1 VPGAAAA
8 SPVWAREAEPDV
20 AAARILDAAERA
32 FVEVGVERAGMSKI
46 AKLAGCSRGT
56 LYRYFKTRRE
66 LQLAYV
72 ERAARE
78 IHARLEARLADID
91 DPRERVVEGILGAVR
106 EVRRRPG
113 TAAWFDPGVSGLAA
127 QMSRASELVEAL
139 TRSFS
144 SRALGGAADAAEVR
158 LRAHFIVRIIVSLL
172 ALPGASPR
180 EERALVERFVAPA
193 ILR

>member
-1 VPGAAAA
+1 
-8 SPVWAREAEPDV
+8 VWAREDEPDV

-46 AKLAGCSRGT
+46 AELAGCSRGT

-66 LQLAYV
+66 LHLAYV

-91 DPRERVVEGILGAVR
+91 DPGERFVEGILGAVR

-139 TRSFS
+139 TSSFS